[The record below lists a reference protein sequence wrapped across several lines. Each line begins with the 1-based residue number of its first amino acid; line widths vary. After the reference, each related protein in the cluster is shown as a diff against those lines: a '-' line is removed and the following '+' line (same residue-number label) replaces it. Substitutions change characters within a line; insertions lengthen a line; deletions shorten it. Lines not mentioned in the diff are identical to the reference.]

1 MRYRLDVVAA
11 SVVDVVEHAGGWLF
25 DRAVAG
31 WDVSVLVA
39 DVSDARPLRILG
51 AELVDLEQ
59 VLAAHGQGRRP
70 HALAIAGD
78 VCRRDRRAQRG
89 VVSALQDGGVEVVVW
104 GDDWSSPP
112 EHRVDPVVHRLSVAA
127 RAFKAQA
134 LTAAAVSADTVG
146 TTEVFRSG
154 MSTFPPVGADL
165 SPVS

>member
-1 MRYRLDVVAA
+1 MRYRLDVVAT

-39 DVSDARPLRILG
+39 EISDARPLRILG
-51 AELVDLEQ
+51 AELVDLGQ

-78 VCRRDRRAQRG
+78 VCCRDSRAHRG
-89 VVSALQDGGVEVVVW
+89 VVSALRDGGVEVVVW

-127 RAFKAQA
+127 QAFKAQA
-134 LTAAAVSADTVG
+134 LAAAELPAASIA

-154 MSTFPPVGADL
+154 VSTFPPIGADL
-165 SPVS
+165 SPVG